1 MICEGF
7 RREGHSEEATRLQ
20 TVDIRG
26 SSYMPKTLCIIGL
39 SENYAC
45 QYRVCPSSQKR
56 VYISFH
62 SLEKTEMIA
71 KPMVKYYSR

>member
-1 MICEGF
+1 MICEEWW
-7 RREGHSEEATRLQ
+7 REGESEEATTFQ
-20 TVDIRG
+20 TVDTRG

-62 SLEKTEMIA
+62 NLEKTEMIA
-71 KPMVKYYSR
+71 KPMVKYYYR